1 MSIKNY
7 FQQSADRFDALYD
20 EGSRW
25 RRSLNRLL
33 RPGLQDRIQ
42 LTLEE
47 LRGLQDFTLLD
58 IGCGSG
64 RNSVRLAQTGAR
76 HVTGVDFSPRMIELA
91 TEFSRA
97 QGASGKCEFI
107 EADFLTLPMEKKF
120 DVVVALGVLD
130 YMEDSRGFLERMA
143 ALARKRLIASFPG
156 FSLVR
161 APLRKLRY
169 SLRGC
174 PVYFYS
180 ADFLEK
186 CCRDL
191 GFPEYRVVP
200 YRSSG
205 LLLVARLDRFP
216 AGHQTPAI

>member
-1 MSIKNY
+1 
-7 FQQSADRFDALYD
+7 
-20 EGSRW
+20 
-25 RRSLNRLL
+25 
-33 RPGLQDRIQ
+33 
-42 LTLEE
+42 
-47 LRGLQDFTLLD
+47 
-58 IGCGSG
+58 
-64 RNSVRLAQTGAR
+64 
-76 HVTGVDFSPRMIELA
+76 MIELA
-91 TEFSRA
+91 TGFSRA

-107 EADFLTLPMEKKF
+107 EADFLALGLEGKF

-130 YMEDSRGFLERMA
+130 YIEDSRGFLGRMA

-191 GFPEYRVVP
+191 GFPEFRVIP

-205 LLLVARLDRFP
+205 LLLTARLDRFP
-216 AGHQTPAI
+216 AGHPTPAI